1 MLIFPVFISRTAFRV
16 VTACVVGL
24 EDDKLL
30 RSFSHDFSGA
40 KRSLKMASCDLS
52 SLLGENL
59 IRGVGAEKVDVNSLL
74 GDGKVIGFY
83 FSAHWCP
90 PCKAFTPILAE
101 FYNNF
106 KKGEHGDKLEIIFV
120 SSDKTDESFDE
131 YFKEMPWLAL
141 PYKER
146 AKTVSDHQIQ
156 NLINIIRSFI
166 IDINQNPHMY

>member
-1 MLIFPVFISRTAFRV
+1 MQK
-16 VTACVVGL
+16 
-24 EDDKLL
+24 KLT
-30 RSFSHDFSGA
+30 
-40 KRSLKMASCDLS
+40 
-52 SLLGENL
+52 L
-59 IRGVGAEKVDVNSLL
+59 IRCLAT
-74 GDGKVIGFY
+74 GKVIGFY

-106 KKGEHGDKLEIIFV
+106 KKGENGDKLEIIFV

-146 AKTVSDHQIQ
+146 AKTVSERQIQ
-156 NLINIIRSFI
+156 NLINIIHQSEVR
-166 IDINQNPHMY
+166 NPHIY